1 MTMPTAPVV
10 AIPTLND
17 IPPPRPFTGLTVI
30 LGVVV
35 YPKPGSVIL
44 NSCNDLDP
52 CEFAVV
58 IATAVALLPVP
69 FGLDMR
75 TVGSAINPV
84 PSFNISIL

>member
-1 MTMPTAPVV
+1 M
-10 AIPTLND
+10 
-17 IPPPRPFTGLTVI
+17 
-30 LGVVV
+30 LGEVV

-69 FGLDMR
+69 LGLDIR

-84 PSFNISIL
+84 PSLNISIL